1 MDQLT
6 LYRPPGRSITI
17 SNKMTTGVKEKAI
30 PLAAASLRSSYDEKR
45 LEFEL
50 PQAIERLKPTLR
62 FSCINPKFVCQQ
74 KALRKLEVIPDEGE
88 NVYPFPGCEGIGLP
102 GSSLFHYASASTPWL
117 RGKNP

>member
-6 LYRPPGRSITI
+6 IYRPPGRSITI
-17 SNKMTTGVKEKAI
+17 SNRMTTGVKEKAI

-74 KALRKLEVIPDEGE
+74 KALRKLVVIPDEGE
-88 NVYPFPGCEGIGLP
+88 NV
-102 GSSLFHYASASTPWL
+102 
-117 RGKNP
+117 